1 MIRKALFSLF
11 SLSARELIYV
21 FCIFAVALF
30 FSAFYPAGSQIF
42 PGEDFGSDADAVQ
55 ITYWG
60 FPLASWKAIYYLH
73 VVNAPRFFYT
83 GSSRYFGFSYVKRNL
98 EILWMGFVLNII
110 LYFTLSLAIVRG
122 VSLIIDRVRI
132 RRYLSKTL
140 VSEK

>member
-60 FPLASWKAIYYLH
+60 FPLASWRATYYLY
-73 VVNAPRFFYT
+73 VVNVPT
-83 GSSRYFGFSYVKRNL
+83 SSSKFSSFSYVKRNL
-98 EILWMGFVLNII
+98 EILWGGFVLDTIF
-110 LYFTLSLAIVRG
+110 YFTLSLAIVRG

-140 VSEK
+140 ASEK